1 MMQNWIKENNILI
14 KRIVFIRKMVGS
26 IKPSMYTAH
35 CSPRFHGIGYCENNS
50 ATTRETK
57 IC

>member
-1 MMQNWIKENNILI
+1 M
-14 KRIVFIRKMVGS
+14 RKMVGS

-50 ATTRETK
+50 ATTREIK